1 MNKLC
6 LSELVELP
14 FRQKRLVIPQGYVC
28 CYCLFVSYDS
38 LSFSQNF
45 SQCPNGSSW
54 VETFYLNLQ
63 GLMCLAQGEN
73 VVPPMRLEPATLRLL
88 LLKYACSYKDKLSY
102 LLFCLFGLTSLSIAM
117 VMPRRSVNLTK
128 IFLAK
133 FKLKG

>member
-1 MNKLC
+1 MFAAIVC
-6 LSELVELP
+6 LLAMILYVSVKIFHNVRMGLP
-14 FRQKRLVIPQGYVC
+14 GLK
-28 CYCLFVSYDS
+28 
-38 LSFSQNF
+38 
-45 SQCPNGSSW
+45 
-54 VETFYLNLQ
+54 FYLNLQ